1 MDYAVEKTC
10 CERCLHIV
18 RSVLCVCWNLKTSG
32 VVVLAVSV
40 IVGEDAL
47 KLHRKK
53 NTSNRGCRQGLR
65 QKKGVGKL
73 DEGFKDWQPLCF
85 QFKRP
90 ASVVYYVC
98 FFFFSC
104 FCLVSLLLFGA
115 GREVSAVRKA
125 LDCQREWTQ
134 RRLGS
139 IRELLAQ
146 ASVRAHIMQELCGEP
161 RTHALPWPLID
172 SSWTGL
178 KDNTPWRT
186 MAYS

>member
-98 FFFFSC
+98 FFFF
-104 FCLVSLLLFGA
+104 FLFLFSLIVIVWCRAGGERCQKGA
-115 GREVSAVRKA
+115 GLSERMDPAETGEHSWAPGSGVGASSHHAGAVRRAEDTCFA
-125 LDCQREWTQ
+125 LT
-134 RRLGS
+134 
-139 IRELLAQ
+139 
-146 ASVRAHIMQELCGEP
+146 
-161 RTHALPWPLID
+161 THWL
-172 SSWTGL
+172 
-178 KDNTPWRT
+178 
-186 MAYS
+186 